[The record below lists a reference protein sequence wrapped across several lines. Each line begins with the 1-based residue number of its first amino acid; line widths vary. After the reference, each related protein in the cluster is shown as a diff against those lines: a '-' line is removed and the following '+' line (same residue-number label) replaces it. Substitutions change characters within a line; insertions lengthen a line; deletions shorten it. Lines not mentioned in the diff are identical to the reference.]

1 MWRAVVALCA
11 AIIVGVL
18 AVACGGGS
26 STRTGA
32 QTGFI
37 NTSLSDPATC
47 QAPKGPYDSVYI
59 TVVDAK
65 ANTSASAGDND
76 AGWVDLTPNLS
87 SNPKQIDLLGLPL
100 TNQCFLAILGSQT
113 QLAAGTYQQIR
124 LILLDNNHGNTL
136 ANNKCTGNDANCVV
150 LHADQSVHTLLLS
163 SEAQTGIKIPSGQIA
178 GGQFTVPPNDTA
190 DLNIDINCCA
200 SIVITGNGQY
210 RLKPVLHAGEVS
222 SQSVT
227 AISIRGRVVNKA
239 TSQPLVGGN
248 VVVALEQLDSISKI
262 DRVVMETVTD
272 AQGNFVF
279 CPVPDGTYDV
289 VAVGIDGQGVQYAA
303 TVTTGLHPGT
313 VIGDVPLNATTGGAV
328 TILGKVTTT
337 TGSAGAAAD
346 ISLSALQPIGG
357 GNFATVPNVPLS
369 GTGSATVSLTTASGS
384 CPANTD
390 CASYNLS
397 MPGVNPFV
405 GAFVTPGPIN
415 YTQDTVNQATIT
427 LDALAFVVSSGNVA
441 DCSPPEQ
448 KSGALNVNPGDN
460 LNPPDLAFLGCNP

>member
-1 MWRAVVALCA
+1 MSRNP
-11 AIIVGVL
+11 
-18 AVACGGGS
+18 
-26 STRTGA
+26 
-32 QTGFI
+32 TGFV
-37 NTSLSDPATC
+37 TTTLSDPATC
-47 QAPKGPYDSVYI
+47 QAPKGPYDNVYI
-59 TVVDAK
+59 TVVDAL
-65 ANTSASAGDND
+65 AHTSAGASDND
-76 AGWVDLTPNLS
+76 PGWVDLTPTLKN
-87 SNPKQIDLLGLPL
+87 NPKQIDLLGLPL
-100 TNQCFLAILGSQT
+100 NNQCFLAMLGSQT
-113 QLAAGTYQQIR
+113 QLPTGTYQQIR
-124 LILLDNNHGNTL
+124 LILLDNNHGNTV
-136 ANNKCTGNDANCVV
+136 AGNQCAGNDANCVV
-150 LHADQSVHTLLLS
+150 LHADGSKHTLLLS

-178 GGQFTVPPNDTA
+178 GGQFTVGPDDTV

-227 AISIRGRVVNKA
+227 AISVRGRVVNKA
-239 TSQPLVGGN
+239 TGQPLVGGN
-248 VVVALEQLDSISKI
+248 VVVALEQLDSVSKV

-272 AQGNFVF
+272 GQGNFVF

-289 VAVGIDGQGVQYAA
+289 VVVGIDGQGVQYAA

-313 VIGDVPLNATTGGAV
+313 VMGDVPLNATAGGVV
-328 TILGKVTTT
+328 TIMGRVTTS
-337 TGSAGAAAD
+337 TGSAGSPAD

-369 GTGSATVSLTTASGS
+369 GTGSATVSLTTAAGA

-427 LDALAFVVSSGNVA
+427 LDGLAFVVSSGNVP

-448 KSGALNVNPGDN
+448 KSSALNVNPGDT
-460 LNPPDLAFLGCNP
+460 LNPADLAFTGCNP